1 MAERKEIQGWKPGRY
16 GGYSRGSQEVDFD
29 GDDLEVSQTVS
40 GYEGYSSLV
49 YVPLELIRVLIAEHE
64 LRQRTAPDV
73 LEARV
78 KELEQ
83 HLEQMTNDWRREQSE
98 ARALHECVNE
108 AIALIDDEKPGAA
121 IRCLR
126 GMTDPSDTGQLR
138 V

>member
-1 MAERKEIQGWKPGRY
+1 MAECKEIQGWKPGKY

-49 YVPLELIRVLIAEHE
+49 YVPLELIRALIAEHE
-64 LRQRTAPDV
+64 LSFRAAPDV

-83 HLEQMTNDWRREQSE
+83 HLEQVMNT
-98 ARALHECVNE
+98 LHECANE

-126 GMTDPSDTGQLR
+126 GMTDPSDTDQLR
-138 V
+138 G